1 MTHFISNLRG
11 KRNCLNILHLNYHV
25 KIQYMY
31 MITVQNGSFL
41 LIKCFWPVILNLNSS
56 GQRSISGKG
65 LKDYR
70 MPNSGALH
78 FL

>member
-1 MTHFISNLRG
+1 
-11 KRNCLNILHLNYHV
+11 
-25 KIQYMY
+25 
-31 MITVQNGSFL
+31 MITVQNGSFV
-41 LIKCFWPVILNLNSS
+41 LIKCFWPVILDLNSS